1 MYFEN
6 LSNILKEE
14 TKEDYAINKF
24 TISKNNIR
32 AMLEGIP
39 QGEYVTLTYKG
50 EVVMSNTPMEKRT
63 NAYFVQHA
71 HGDILIAGLGIGL
84 IVLAI
89 QNKKEVKS
97 ITVIEKSSD
106 VIDLVAKQLPLN
118 SKVKIINADIFKWK
132 CEKNKYDVI
141 YLDIWNYINSD
152 VYEKEMKPLKERCKD
167 YLKSKSESPS
177 RFIKCW
183 AEYEAK
189 NNIRL

>member
-1 MYFEN
+1 MHFEN
-6 LSNILKEE
+6 LSNILKEG

-32 AMLEGIP
+32 AMLEDIP
-39 QGEYVTLTYKG
+39 QGEYVTLTCKG

-132 CEKNKYDVI
+132 SEKNKYDVI

-167 YLKSKSESPS
+167 YLKSKSDSPN

>member
-6 LSNILKEE
+6 LSNILEE
-14 TKEDYAINKF
+14 EVKEDYAINKF

-32 AMLEGIP
+32 AKLEGIP
-39 QGEYVTLTYKG
+39 QGEYVTLTCKG
-50 EVVMSNTPMEKRT
+50 EVIMSNTPMEKRT
-63 NAYFVQHA
+63 NAYFIKNT

-97 ITVIEKSSD
+97 ITIIEKSSD

-118 SKVKIINADIFKWK
+118 NKVKIINADIFNWK
-132 CEKNKYDVI
+132 PKDHKYDVI

-152 VYEKEMKPLKERCKD
+152 IYEKEMKPLKERFKG
-167 YLKSKSESPS
+167 YLKSKSESPN